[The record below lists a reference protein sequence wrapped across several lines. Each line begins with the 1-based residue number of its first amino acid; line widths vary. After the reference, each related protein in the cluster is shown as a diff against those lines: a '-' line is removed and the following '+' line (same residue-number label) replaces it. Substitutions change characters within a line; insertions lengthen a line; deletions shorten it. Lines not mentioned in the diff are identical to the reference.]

1 MARDVKFLTAD
12 IRKAVSKGGQMA
24 SVKISNSLSSAG
36 PQWTG
41 KFSSAWHS
49 IPGEK
54 SIKGG
59 ARQQRGGKYRYKPSH
74 VKTKIIPKIATKRG
88 ANYPLYRIVNTL
100 DYADQ
105 ALDLVPFK
113 PTGVVPPI
121 QDLGNIFE
129 IGLRPMGAERGYLN
143 PGTGPNVITAPLD
156 WYRTYASAK
165 LKKDVQIGFSAG
177 LSMVSKNPATRI

>member
-36 PQWTG
+36 PLWTG

-54 SIKGG
+54 PVTGK

-74 VKTKIIPKIATKRG
+74 VKTKIVPKIATKRG
-88 ANYPLYRIVNTL
+88 SNYPLYRVVNTL

-113 PTGVVPPI
+113 PTGTVPKR
-121 QDLGNIFE
+121 LGPIFE
-129 IGLRPMGAERGYLN
+129 KGERPIGAERGYLN

-165 LKKDVQIGFSAG
+165 LQKDVQIGFRAG

>member
-12 IRKAVSKGGQMA
+12 IRKAVSKGGQIA

-36 PQWTG
+36 PLWTG

-54 SIKGG
+54 PITGK
-59 ARQQRGGKYRYKPSH
+59 ARQQGGGKYRYKPSH
-74 VKTKIIPKIATKRG
+74 VKTKIVPKIATKRG
-88 ANYPLYRIVNTL
+88 SNYPLYRVVNTL
-100 DYADQ
+100 DYAGQ

-113 PTGVVPPI
+113 PTGTVPKR
-121 QDLGNIFE
+121 LGPIFE
-129 IGLRPMGAERGYLN
+129 KGERPIGAERGYLN

>member
-1 MARDVKFLTAD
+1 MARNGKFLTAD

-36 PQWTG
+36 PLWTG

-54 SIKGG
+54 PITGK

-74 VKTKIIPKIATKRG
+74 VKTKIVPKIATKRG
-88 ANYPLYRIVNTL
+88 SNYPLYRIVNTL

-113 PTGVVPPI
+113 PTGIVPPI

-156 WYRTYASAK
+156 WYRTYVSAK
-165 LKKDVQIGFSAG
+165 LQKDVQIGFRAG

>member
-36 PQWTG
+36 PLWTG

-54 SIKGG
+54 PITGK

-74 VKTKIIPKIATKRG
+74 VKTKIVPKIATKRG
-88 ANYPLYRIVNTL
+88 SNYPLYRILNTL

-121 QDLGNIFE
+121 QDLGSIFE

-165 LKKDVQIGFSAG
+165 LQKDVQIGFRAG

>member
-12 IRKAVSKGGQMA
+12 IRKAVAKGGQMA

-36 PQWTG
+36 PLWTG

-54 SIKGG
+54 PVTGK

-74 VKTKIIPKIATKRG
+74 VKTKIVPKIATKRG
-88 ANYPLYRIVNTL
+88 SNYPLYRIVNTL
-100 DYADQ
+100 DYAGQ
-105 ALDLVPFK
+105 ALDLVPFSPK
-113 PTGVVPPI
+113 
-121 QDLGNIFE
+121 GNIPPE
-129 IGLRPMGAERGYLN
+129 PKKVRRGTRGDYRGLVTEGQGRNRS
-143 PGTGPNVITAPLD
+143 TAPLD
-156 WYRTYASAK
+156 WYKTYASAK
-165 LKKDVQIGFSAG
+165 LQKDVKVGFRAG

>member
-1 MARDVKFLTAD
+1 MARNVKFLTAD
-12 IRKAVSKGGQMA
+12 IRKAVSKGGQIA

-36 PQWTG
+36 PLWTG
-41 KFSSAWHS
+41 KFSSSWHS

-54 SIKGG
+54 PITGK

-74 VKTKIIPKIATKRG
+74 VKTKIVPKIATKRG
-88 ANYPLYRIVNTL
+88 SNYPLYRVVNTL

-165 LKKDVQIGFSAG
+165 LQKDVQIGFRAG

>member
-1 MARDVKFLTAD
+1 MARNVKFLTAD

-36 PQWTG
+36 PLWTG

-59 ARQQRGGKYRYKPSH
+59 ARQQRGTKYRYSPSD
-74 VKTKIIPKIATKRG
+74 VKTKIVPKIATKKG
-88 ANYPLYRIVNTL
+88 SNYSLYRIVNTL

-105 ALDLVPFK
+105 ATDQQPFN
-113 PTGVVPPI
+113 PTGIIPKILNENNIVARGERKVYRGEI
-121 QDLGNIFE
+121 KVGKGN
-129 IGLRPMGAERGYLN
+129 
-143 PGTGPNVITAPLD
+143 NVSTAPLD
-156 WYRTYASAK
+156 WYTTYASAK
-165 LKKDVQIGFSAG
+165 LQKDVQVGFSAG
-177 LSMVSKNPATRI
+177 LSMVSNSPATKI

>member
-1 MARDVKFLTAD
+1 MARNVKFLTAD
-12 IRKAVSKGGQMA
+12 IRKAVSKGGQIA

-54 SIKGG
+54 SIRGG
-59 ARQQRGGKYRYKPSH
+59 ARQQRGAKYRYSPSD
-74 VKTKIIPKIATKRG
+74 VKTKIVPKIATKRG
-88 ANYPLYRIVNTL
+88 SSYSLYRIANTL
-100 DYADQ
+100 DYAAQ
-105 ALDLVPFK
+105 ALDIVPFN
-113 PTGVVPPI
+113 PTGAVPNRLGPI
-121 QDLGNIFE
+121 FEQGERKVYRGNIE
-129 IGLRPMGAERGYLN
+129 VGSGG
-143 PGTGPNVITAPLD
+143 NVSTAPLD
-156 WYRTYASAK
+156 WYKTYASAK

>member
-1 MARDVKFLTAD
+1 MSRNVKFLTAD
-12 IRKAVSKGGQMA
+12 IRKAVSKGGQIA

-41 KFSSAWHS
+41 RFSSAWHS
-49 IPGEK
+49 IPGK
-54 SIKGG
+54 KAIKGK
-59 ARQQRGGKYRYKPSH
+59 ARQQRGNKFKYNPSH
-74 VKTKIIPKIATKRG
+74 VKTKIVPKTATKR
-88 ANYPLYRIVNTL
+88 AAIYSLYKIVNTL

-105 ALDLVPFK
+105 ALDLVPFNPK
-113 PTGVVPPI
+113 GVVPPI

-129 IGLRPMGAERGYLN
+129 IGVRPSGAERGYLN

-165 LKKDVQIGFSAG
+165 LQKDVKVGFSAG
-177 LSMVSKNPATRI
+177 LGMVSKNPGTKI